1 MLFSPACPWY
11 GAKLKTADDSTVTVA
26 AIAQLIR
33 AKWAALWRLLS
44 CKNPIR
50 RAKNG
55 LLRGVIA
62 WRGHDAVISL
72 SQYDPA
78 HSEDGPLA

>member
-26 AIAQLIR
+26 AIVLPKR
-33 AKWAALWRLLS
+33 AKCVALWLLLS
-44 CKNPIR
+44 CKNPTR

-55 LLRGVIA
+55 RLHGVIA

-78 HSEDGPLA
+78 HSEVGPLA